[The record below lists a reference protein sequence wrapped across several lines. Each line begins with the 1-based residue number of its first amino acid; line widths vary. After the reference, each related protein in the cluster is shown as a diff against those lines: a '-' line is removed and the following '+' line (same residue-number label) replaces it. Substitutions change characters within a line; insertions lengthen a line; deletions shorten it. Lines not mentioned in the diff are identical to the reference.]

1 VFRRNR
7 ILIPA
12 ACVLVLFS
20 AREAVGGAKGKEPV
34 PAPTAPAPTAPAGPV
49 PVHISGI
56 QMIGPEQVLLLLAD
70 EQEEKMVPISVG
82 RDQGIAIYLG
92 KMKTDTPRPMTH
104 DLLANILTLLGAVIE
119 KITVTELKNDVYF
132 AEISLR
138 AGGKIHPVDARPSDA
153 IALAVRTGAPI
164 FAAPALLKPL
174 DSTGKPDATIHA
186 DRRLGMTLQKL
197 DPDLAESLGADGV
210 TGVLVSSVLQGGPA
224 GRAGVKRGDILRA
237 IDGRPV
243 LTLAA
248 YREAADAGGKSLTV
262 WRDGREAT
270 LRTP

>member
-1 VFRRNR
+1 MTRPPPDFGRIFLPFSREVPVFRHNR
-7 ILIPA
+7 FLIPA

-20 AREAVGGAKGKEPV
+20 AREAVGGAKGKEP
-34 PAPTAPAPTAPAGPV
+34 APAPTAPAGPV

-104 DLLANILTLLGAVIE
+104 DLLANILTLLGAVIQ

-138 AGGKIHPVDARPSDA
+138 SGGKIHPVDARPSDA

-174 DSTGKPDATIHA
+174 DSTGKPD
-186 DRRLGMTLQKL
+186 
-197 DPDLAESLGADGV
+197 ESSGFRSAGEI
-210 TGVLVSSVLQGGPA
+210 
-224 GRAGVKRGDILRA
+224 GRAHV
-237 IDGRPV
+237 
-243 LTLAA
+243 
-248 YREAADAGGKSLTV
+248 
-262 WRDGREAT
+262 
-270 LRTP
+270 

>member
-1 VFRRNR
+1 MPRRHWV
-7 ILIPA
+7 LIPV
-12 ACVLVLFS
+12 ACLFLLPS
-20 AREAVGGAKGKEPV
+20 LPGATGTAPGKEP
-34 PAPTAPAPTAPAGPV
+34 APAPTATPSPV

-70 EQEEKMVPISVG
+70 EKEEKMVPISVG

-92 KMKTDTPRPMTH
+92 KMRADTPRPMTH
-104 DLLANILTLLGAVIE
+104 DLLANILGVLGAVID
-119 KITVTELKNDVYF
+119 KITVTDLKDDVYF

-138 AGGKIHPVDARPSDA
+138 AGGKIHPIDARPSDA
-153 IALAVRTGAPI
+153 IALAVRTNAPI
-164 FAAPALLKPL
+164 FAALALMKPL
-174 DSTGKPDATIHA
+174 DSTGRPDSTIHA
-186 DRRLGMTLQKL
+186 DRRLGLTLQNL

-210 TGVLVSSVLQGGPA
+210 TGILVSSVAHGGPA
-224 GRAGVKRGDILRA
+224 ERAGLRRGDILRA

-248 YREAADAGGKSLTV
+248 YREAADSGVKSLTV
-262 WRDGREAT
+262 WREGRETT